1 MVEIILSIIFGGGII
16 GLRLYNFIIW
26 KLIKNDQ
33 SMVKAKLVD
42 RFYVYRGSRYGQRGC
57 VVEYTI
63 NNKEYRTKLI
73 VTKEAPLY
81 NGTTGNEYDV
91 YVFNK
96 HPKIIVGS
104 IDKNFSIWGWS
115 IFFILFGSFIILMGI

>member
-1 MVEIILSIIFGGGII
+1 MVEIVLSIIFGGGII
-16 GLRLYNFIIW
+16 GLGLYNLIIW
-26 KLIKNDQ
+26 KLIKSDS

-42 RFYVYRGSRYGQRGC
+42 RFYVYRGSRYGQQGC

-81 NGTTGNEYDV
+81 NGTEGNEYDV

-96 HPKIIVGS
+96 HPKVVVGS
-104 IDKNFSIWGWS
+104 IDKNFSIWGLS
-115 IFFILFGSFIILMGI
+115 ILLILFGIYIILMGI